1 MTTILF
7 IVVLT
12 ALVAFVVLRPLWE
25 TEADS
30 LTDFGHESPVSD
42 DHVRSRRNRNIEAM
56 RDLEVALAENK
67 VDEKSYQKER
77 LRLTKEAEASV
88 KELRRKRED
97 ARKVPLERAGTY
109 PQTGIGVAV
118 ILFAAT
124 GLVVWY
130 LNGQDL
136 ARDVSPHATGQIP
149 IGAQA
154 TAQGTTTPNSP
165 SGPMPADHPKLAGN
179 APIMGAD
186 GKPDPKAMV
195 ARLEKRL
202 ETGKPSPQDLALLAR
217 SYRVLGREKEI
228 VGLYKEATA
237 RAPENPDVLFLYATS
252 LFDAGTDASRTEAD
266 ATFDQVL
273 KLRPEMP
280 EALWFKSLIL
290 VKKHEIEP
298 AKKILTKLQGLV
310 TSNPQAKKAVAGL
323 LAALNNDLAPASGKQ
338 HANPQADPHKKN

>member
-7 IVVLT
+7 IVVL
-12 ALVAFVVLRPLWE
+12 ALLVAFVVLRPLWDK
-25 TEADS
+25 EADS
-30 LTDFGHESPVSD
+30 MTDFGHEAPASD
-42 DHVRSRRNRNIEAM
+42 EHVRSRMDRNIEAM
-56 RDLEVALAENK
+56 RDLEVALAEKK
-67 VDEKSYQKER
+67 VDEKNYQKER
-77 LRLTKEAEASV
+77 MRLTKETEASV
-88 KELRRKRED
+88 EQLRRKRED

-109 PQTGIGVAV
+109 PKTGIAAAV

-124 GLVVWY
+124 GLVAWH

-136 ARDVSPHATGQIP
+136 ARDVSPHAAGQIP

-154 TAQGTTTPNSP
+154 TVQSAGDAKAA
-165 SGPMPADHPKLAGN
+165 SGAMPADHPKLGGK

-202 ETGKPSPQDLALLAR
+202 ATGKPSPQDLALLAR

-228 VGLYKEATA
+228 VGLYKDAA
-237 RAPENPDVLFLYATS
+237 VRAPDNPDILFLYATS
-252 LFDAGTDASRTEAD
+252 LFDAGTDTSRTEAG

-310 TSNPQAKKAVAGL
+310 TSNPEAKKAVAGL
-323 LAALNNDLAPASGKQ
+323 LAALNNDLAPVSGKQ
-338 HANPQADPHKKN
+338 HAKPQADPHKKN

>member
-25 TEADS
+25 TESDS

-42 DHVRSRRNRNIEAM
+42 EHVRNRRDRNIEAM

-67 VDEKSYQKER
+67 VDEKSYEKER

-88 KELRRKRED
+88 EEIRRKRED
-97 ARKVPLERAGTY
+97 ARKVPLERARTY
-109 PQTGIGVAV
+109 PRTGTGAAIA
-118 ILFAAT
+118 LFTAT
-124 GLVVWY
+124 GLLVWH

-136 ARDVSPHATGQIP
+136 ARDVSPHATGQVP
-149 IGAQA
+149 IAAQA
-154 TAQGTTTPNSP
+154 TAQGTTNEAP
-165 SGPMPADHPKLAGN
+165 SGTMPPDHPKLGGN
-179 APIMGAD
+179 VPIMGAD

-228 VGLYKEATA
+228 VGLYKNAAA
-237 RAPENPDVLFLYATS
+237 RAPDNPDILFLYASS

-310 TSNPQAKKAVAGL
+310 TSNPEAKKAVAGL

-338 HANPQADPHKKN
+338 HVKPEADPHTKN